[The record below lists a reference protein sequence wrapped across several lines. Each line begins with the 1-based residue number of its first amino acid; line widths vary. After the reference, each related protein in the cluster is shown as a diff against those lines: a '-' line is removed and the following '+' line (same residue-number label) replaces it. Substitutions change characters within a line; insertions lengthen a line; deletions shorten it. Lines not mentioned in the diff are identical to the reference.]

1 LKTVL
6 SHLNCHISANEKR
19 NIHGFFSLD
28 KKNKMA
34 DNEAITLCE
43 GELTLSSPPKP
54 TRIIQI
60 ENITTPQRQHFVQNT
75 FSLPEH
81 AGEAAV
87 AKKIQV
93 LRLEK
98 RIEFWGK
105 LQVYFEICRWMCLLK
120 ILQ

>member
-1 LKTVL
+1 
-6 SHLNCHISANEKR
+6 
-19 NIHGFFSLD
+19 
-28 KKNKMA
+28 MA

-60 ENITTPQRQHFVQNT
+60 ENIATPQRQHFVQNT

-105 LQVYFEICRWMCLLK
+105 ITGIFRNMSLDVSLKNFTMTYFVFLHIG
-120 ILQ
+120 